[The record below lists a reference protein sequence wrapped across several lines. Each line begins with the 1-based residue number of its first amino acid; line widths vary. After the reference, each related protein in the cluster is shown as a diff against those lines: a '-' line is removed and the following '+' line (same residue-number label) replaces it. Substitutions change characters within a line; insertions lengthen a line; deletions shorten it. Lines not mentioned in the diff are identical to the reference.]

1 MAGVEFKGRQMWLDF
16 KDAVGPA
23 LEAIAD
29 GVDKSRKWFKAWLKG
44 FVRPVEVPA
53 MQSVQMGLNFGAA
66 VGFGSVVVNLRQ
78 RRA

>member
-29 GVDKSRKWFKAWLKG
+29 GVDKSRAWFKAWLKG
-44 FVRPVEVPA
+44 FVRPAAEPKPA
-53 MQSVQMGLNFGAA
+53 MIQLPLAPDVLAA
-66 VGFGSVVVNLRQ
+66 LI
-78 RRA
+78 A